1 MNQIIPIAIMSIK
14 VAIPTILVII
24 GINLLIVSH
33 SKWESLMGKLVG
45 VNDLE
50 VSKSAFVVMKIVA
63 VLMILGAG
71 GLSWFLFMSGK

>member
-1 MNQIIPIAIMSIK
+1 MSVK
-14 VAIPTILVII
+14 VAIPTILIII

-50 VSKSAFVVMKIVA
+50 VSKSGFIVLKVVATLMVVA
-63 VLMILGAG
+63 AGAII
-71 GLSWFLFMSGK
+71 WFLFIREG